1 MFKNLSGQSHPIKGM
16 DYGSCT
22 SQACAELT
30 GSNRPISGIIPFL
43 WGQTNTRL
51 VLLSV
56 GLILPALFFNELLG
70 IQNLV
75 VDLLSLG
82 ALFLA
87 GRPVFISAVR
97 ALWHDHQI
105 NINVL
110 MTIASIGALFVR
122 AYTEAGMV
130 MVLFCIGEALESY
143 VTART
148 RNSIQ
153 SLIGNVPSRATLIR
167 SKRESYLPGILVDV
181 SDLLVGDIIIVKP
194 GEAIPMDG
202 RVVAGETSVNQAVIT
217 GESRLVEKVPKD
229 EVLAGSING
238 EGALEIEVTHLVEDN
253 IASRMIKLVE
263 QTPEKRAHTQRFI
276 DRFAQYY
283 TPAVVM
289 LAVLAVMIPPIF
301 FQQPLFNPSPQTHG
315 WLYRGLALLV
325 VACPC
330 ALVISTPVSI
340 ISALSNAARHGVL
353 IKGGMVLETLSNI
366 KTIAFDKT
374 GTLTEGKPSVLTVR
388 SAFPLDDHTDH
399 VDITSQEWTPADG
412 LCDDCLVALA
422 STVENRSEHPLAW
435 AVLEE
440 SERRGV
446 GNKFPDVERVIAL
459 PGQGVNGQV
468 AGHDV
473 VIGSHNYFEKY
484 ISHGEHDCETA
495 HQDSAKGY
503 TPVMI
508 GVDGNYLGTI
518 TIADKI
524 RQSSPEALALLKDL
538 GIDPLVMLTGD
549 NTQAAWSVG
558 EQLGLTKVMA
568 ELLPEDKVNAIET
581 LRHEYGKVAMVGD
594 GINDTPALA
603 RADVGIAIGGS
614 LRGTAQAME
623 IADITL
629 MNGSFCQ
636 LPFAIKLSHATI
648 WTIKVNVALSL
659 LVKFAFLCLV
669 LVGTG
674 TMWMAV
680 FADTGLSLLVIL
692 NGLRLAKK
700 PSGP

>member
-1 MFKNLSGQSHPIKGM
+1 
-16 DYGSCT
+16 
-22 SQACAELT
+22 
-30 GSNRPISGIIPFL
+30 
-43 WGQTNTRL
+43 
-51 VLLSV
+51 
-56 GLILPALFFNELLG
+56 
-70 IQNLV
+70 
-75 VDLLSLG
+75 
-82 ALFLA
+82 
-87 GRPVFISAVR
+87 
-97 ALWHDHQI
+97 
-105 NINVL
+105 
-110 MTIASIGALFVR
+110 
-122 AYTEAGMV
+122 
-130 MVLFCIGEALESY
+130 
-143 VTART
+143 
-148 RNSIQ
+148 
-153 SLIGNVPSRATLIR
+153 
-167 SKRESYLPGILVDV
+167 
-181 SDLLVGDIIIVKP
+181 VGDIILVKP
-194 GEAIPMDG
+194 GEGIPMDG

-217 GESRLVEKVPKD
+217 GESRLVEKAPDD

-253 IASRMIKLVE
+253 IASRMIKLVG
-263 QTPEKRAHTQRFI
+263 QAPAKRAHTQRFI

-283 TPAVVM
+283 TPAVVI
-289 LAVLAVMIPPIF
+289 LALLAIVIPPLF
-301 FQQPLFNPSPQTHG
+301 FGQPLFNPDPQVHG

-353 IKGGMVLETLSNI
+353 IKGGMVLEALSNI

-388 SAFPLDDHTDH
+388 SAFPLNDHTDH

-412 LCDDCLVALA
+412 LCEDCLVALA
-422 STVENRSEHPLAW
+422 STVENRSEHPLAR

-446 GNKFPDVERVIAL
+446 GNRFPDAERVTAL
-459 PGQGVNGQV
+459 TGQGVNGQV
-468 AGHDV
+468 DGHHV
-473 VIGSHNYFEKY
+473 VIGSHNYFEKN
-484 ISHGEHDCETA
+484 ISHGEQDCDTA

-508 GVDGNYLGTI
+508 GVDGNYLGMI

-524 RQSSPEALALLKDL
+524 RQSSPEALAMLKDL
-538 GIDPLVMLTGD
+538 GVAPLVMLTGD
-549 NTQAAWSVG
+549 SAQAAWSVG
-558 EQLGLTKVMA
+558 EQLGVTKVMA
-568 ELLPEDKVNAIET
+568 ELLPEDKVNAIER
-581 LRHEYGKVAMVGD
+581 LRREYGKVAMVGD

-614 LRGTAQAME
+614 LGGTAQAME
-623 IADITL
+623 TADITL
-629 MNGSFCQ
+629 MNGSLYQ
-636 LPFAIKLSHATI
+636 LPFAIKLSHATL

-669 LVGTG
+669 LVGAG

-692 NGLRLAKK
+692 NGLRLAKR
-700 PSGP
+700 PASL

>member
-1 MFKNLSGQSHPIKGM
+1 MPGLEEH
-16 DYGSCT
+16 
-22 SQACAELT
+22 L
-30 GSNRPISGIIPFL
+30 SGIIPFL
-43 WGQTNTRL
+43 WRQSNTRL

-56 GLILPALFFNELLG
+56 GLILPAFFLNEMLG
-70 IQNLV
+70 IQNIL
-75 VDLLSLG
+75 VDLLSGG

-110 MTIASIGALFVR
+110 MTIASIGAFFVG

-130 MVLFCIGEALESY
+130 MVLFGIGEALESY
-143 VTART
+143 ASART

-153 SLIGNVPSRATLIR
+153 SLIETVPSRATLIR
-167 SKRESYLPGILVDV
+167 SKGASHLPGILVDV
-181 SDLLVGDIIIVKP
+181 GDLHVGDVIIVKP

-217 GESRLVEKVPKD
+217 GESRLVEKASGD

-238 EGALEIEVTHLVEDN
+238 EGAIEIEVTHLVEDN
-253 IASRMIKLVE
+253 IASRMLKLVE

-289 LAVLAVMIPPIF
+289 LAMLAVMIPPLF
-301 FQQPLFNPSPQTHG
+301 FQQPLFNPSPQAHG

-440 SERRGV
+440 SKRRGI
-446 GNKFPDVERVIAL
+446 GNKFPDVERVTAL

-484 ISHGEHDCETA
+484 ISHGEQDCDTA
-495 HQDSAKGY
+495 HRDSAKGY

-508 GVDGNYLGTI
+508 GVDGNYLGMI

-524 RQSSPEALALLKDL
+524 RQSCPEALAMLKDL

-558 EQLGLTKVMA
+558 EQLGVTKVMA

-614 LRGTAQAME
+614 LGGTAQAME
-623 IADITL
+623 TADITL
-629 MNGSFCQ
+629 MNGSLYQ
-636 LPFAIKLSHATI
+636 LPFAIKLSHATLR
-648 WTIKVNVALSL
+648 TIKVNVALSL

-669 LVGTG
+669 LVGAG

-692 NGLRLAKK
+692 NGLRLAKR
-700 PSGP
+700 PASL

>member
-1 MFKNLSGQSHPIKGM
+1 MLKNLEGQSQQINGM
-16 DYGSCT
+16 DYATCT
-22 SQACAELT
+22 SQTCAEMT
-30 GSNRPISGIIPFL
+30 GSDGHISGIIPFL
-43 WGQTNTRL
+43 WEQTNTRL

-56 GLILPALFFNELLG
+56 GLILPAFFFNELLG

-75 VDLLSLG
+75 VDLLSVG
-82 ALFLA
+82 ALLLV
-87 GRPVFISAVR
+87 GRPVFISAAR
-97 ALWHDHQI
+97 AVWNDHQI

-110 MTIASIGALFVR
+110 MTIASIGALFVG

-130 MVLFCIGEALESY
+130 MVLFGIGEALESY
-143 VTART
+143 ATTRT

-153 SLIGNVPSRATLIR
+153 SLIGTVPSKATLIR
-167 SKRESYLPGILVDV
+167 SKGVSHHPGILVDV
-181 SDLLVGDIIIVKP
+181 GDLHLGDIILVKP
-194 GEAIPMDG
+194 GEGIPMDG

-217 GESRLVEKVPKD
+217 GESRLVEKAPDD
-229 EVLAGSING
+229 EVLASSING

-253 IASRMIKLVE
+253 IASRMVKLVG
-263 QTPEKRAHTQRFI
+263 QALDKRAHTQRFI

-283 TPAVVM
+283 TPAVVI
-289 LAVLAVMIPPIF
+289 LALLAIVIPPLF
-301 FQQPLFNPSPQTHG
+301 FGQPLFNPDPQVHG

-353 IKGGMVLETLSNI
+353 IKGGMVLEAMSNI

-399 VDITSQEWTPADG
+399 VNITSQEWTPADG
-412 LCDDCLVALA
+412 LCEDCLVALA
-422 STVENRSEHPLAW
+422 STVENRSEHPLAR

-440 SERRGV
+440 SERRCV
-446 GNKFPDVERVIAL
+446 GNRFPDAERVTAL
-459 PGQGVNGQV
+459 TGQGVNGQV
-468 AGHDV
+468 DGHHV
-473 VIGSHNYFEKY
+473 IIGSHNYFEKY
-484 ISHGEHDCETA
+484 ISHGEQDCDTA

-524 RQSSPEALALLKDL
+524 RLSSPEALAMLKDL

-549 NTQAAWSVG
+549 NAQAAWSVG
-558 EQLGLTKVMA
+558 EQLGVTKVMA
-568 ELLPEDKVNAIET
+568 ELLPEDKVNAIEM
-581 LRHEYGKVAMVGD
+581 LHREYGKVAMVGD

-614 LRGTAQAME
+614 LGATAQVME
-623 IADITL
+623 TADITL
-629 MNGSFCQ
+629 MNGSLQ
-636 LPFAIKLSHATI
+636 LLPFTLKLSHATLR
-648 WTIKVNVALSL
+648 TIKANVTVSL
-659 LVKFAFLCLV
+659 LVKFAFLGLV
-669 LVGTG
+669 LVGAG

-692 NGLRLAKK
+692 NGLRLAKR
-700 PSGP
+700 PSSL